1 MKFKISSVV
10 CDKIPG
16 IQVAVLVFRNL
27 KNNRKSS
34 PAMQLLC
41 GAWAQKKSE
50 WKNDDKFKYVNELI
64 KKTQVDG
71 QILPETQLL
80 ESTARKI
87 KRGNIREGKNNLYAL
102 AHYLSIK
109 YMVPLSCEDLDLMEK
124 DLQLDFITPSKG
136 KKARDFNVTEKTE
149 NAVFWLID
157 VGNQSREDFTKLP
170 DQFASVINKYCGGG
184 DPSIFMLNCDNREVD
199 LEYVSEKERQ
209 YSLDNPLGDE
219 SSYDAEGG
227 AVQTGPAT
235 TEPSI
240 RKKLEDF
247 VQSAAKNIG
256 IPEDHL
262 KGEIEIEIP
271 ADPDHGDYSTNIAMR
286 LGKILNRAPVE
297 LAHSLIQAAPLPDF
311 VERID
316 TAGPGFINFHLS
328 QSCLQS
334 RLEEI
339 LTQKGKFGRL
349 NIGEGQKVLVEYSSP
364 NIAKPLGI
372 HHLLST
378 ILGQALAD
386 LHRAAGYEVVSLNW
400 LGDWGTQFGKLLYAY
415 KNWGDEEI
423 VKKDPLNELLKLYVR
438 FHDEAEKDPTMV
450 DKGRAEFK
458 KLEEGDEEN
467 LKLWEWMREVSIL
480 AITHIYDKLDVKFD
494 EYLGE
499 KMYLEDAQKILEE
512 GKTKGVFTEGEQG
525 AIIVKFEN
533 DKYPPYMMQKADGTT
548 LYSTRDLASIRD
560 RMERY
565 HPQKILYV
573 VDIAQ
578 KLHFQQLFE
587 TAHKLGMDGTEFI
600 HVSFGRM
607 LMPEGKMSTRKGDV
621 ILLDEVIKEATHRTE
636 KIVNEKGRELTDE
649 EKKRII
655 QGMAIGAIKYNI
667 FSQNRETNITF
678 EWDKMLS
685 LEGNSGPYLQYAY
698 ARAKSILRK
707 AEETPPRP
715 SRDLKK
721 DSQISIFNVE
731 EDRKVEEEKNLQPF
745 GHPAEQALLRLL
757 PRFPEK
763 IELAVRDNK
772 PSVVTTYLFE
782 VARAFST
789 FYSEVHVLTASKP
802 ELRQAR
808 LKLVRAT
815 AQILQNGLRLLGIDV
830 FERM

>member
-1 MKFKISSVV
+1 
-10 CDKIPG
+10 
-16 IQVAVLVFRNL
+16 
-27 KNNRKSS
+27 
-34 PAMQLLC
+34 MQLFR

-50 WKNDDKFKYVNELI
+50 WKNEDKYRQVGELI

-71 QILPETQLL
+71 RILPETQLL

-87 KRGNIREGKNNLYAL
+87 KRGNPREEKNNLYAL

-109 YMVPLSCEDLDLMEK
+109 YLVPLECKDLEQVEK
-124 DLQLDFITPSKG
+124 DLQLDFITPTKG
-136 KKARDFNVTEKTE
+136 KKANDFEVTDQTQ

-157 VGNQSREDFTKLP
+157 VGSHSKEDFPTLP
-170 DQFASVINKYCGGG
+170 DQFASVINKYCGST

-209 YSLDNPLGDE
+209 YKLDNPLINESGGDLLASE
-219 SSYDAEGG
+219 E
-227 AVQTGPAT
+227 PAPYKT
-235 TEPSI
+235 NPAPAIKSI
-240 RKKLEDF
+240 KEKLVDF
-247 VQSAAKNIG
+247 MEAAAKNIG
-256 IPEDHL
+256 IEDQYI
-262 KGEIEIEIP
+262 KDQIEIETP
-271 ADPDHGDYSTNIAMR
+271 ATEAHGEYSSNIAMR
-286 LGKILNRAPVE
+286 LGKTLNRAPLE
-297 LAHSLIQAAPLPDF
+297 LAQSLIQASPLPDF
-311 VERID
+311 VDAID

-328 QSCLQS
+328 QNCLEN

-339 LTQKGKFGRL
+339 LTQKGKFGRI

-364 NIAKPLGI
+364 NIAKPLGV

-378 ILGQALAD
+378 ILGQSLAD
-386 LHRAAGYEVVSLNW
+386 LHRAAGYDVVSLNW

-423 VKKDPLNELLKLYVR
+423 VKKDPLNELLKLYVH
-438 FHDEAEKDPTMV
+438 FHEEAEKDPALV

-458 KLEEGDEEN
+458 KLEEGDQEN
-467 LKLWEWMREVSIL
+467 LKLWEWMREVSVI
-480 AITHIYDKLDVKFD
+480 AINRIYEKLGVKFD

-499 KMYLEDAQKILEE
+499 KMYLEAAQKILKE

-533 DKYPPYMMQKADGTT
+533 DKYPPFMVQKADGTT

-560 RMERY
+560 RIERH
-565 HPQKILYV
+565 HPQKMLYV
-573 VDIAQ
+573 VDVAQ

-587 TAHKLGMDGTEFI
+587 TAHKLGIDGAELV

-607 LMPEGKMSTRKGDV
+607 QMPEGKMSTRKGDV
-621 ILLDEVIKEATHRTE
+621 ILLDEVIKEATQRTE
-636 KIVNEKGRELTDE
+636 KIVNEKGRELMDE

-655 QGMAIGAIKYNI
+655 DGMAIGAIKYNI
-667 FSQNRETNITF
+667 FSQNRETNINF
-678 EWDKMLS
+678 QWDKMLS

-707 AEETPPRP
+707 AEESPVAPAQNI
-715 SRDLKK
+715 KK
-721 DSQISIFNVE
+721 DSQISLFSME
-731 EDRKVEEEKNLQPF
+731 EARKAEEEKDVQPF
-745 GHPAEQALLRLL
+745 QHPAEQELLRLL

-763 IELAVRDNK
+763 IELAVHDYK
-772 PSVVTTYLFE
+772 PSTVTTYLYE

-789 FYSEVHVLTASKP
+789 FYSEVHVLTTSKP
-802 ELRQAR
+802 DLRKSR
-808 LKLVRAT
+808 LKLVRGA
-815 AQILQNGLRLLGIDV
+815 AQVLQSGLRLLGIDV